1 MIDLH
6 VHSTCSDGTVTPA
19 ELIRLA
25 EEVGVSAVALCDHNT
40 VEGLSEFLEAARGS
54 KVEAVPGVEF
64 STDYEG
70 KELHILGLFITEDA
84 YDSIK
89 SLLSDMLERKEESN
103 RALIRNLN
111 NAGIR
116 LDYDRI
122 KASAAG
128 VVNRA
133 VIGAEMVRLGYCETV
148 KEAFKNW
155 LAPAHG
161 FFQPPERLETL
172 ETIAFIRSVGAVSVL
187 AHPFLSLE
195 EQQLRRFLE
204 KAVPVGLDAMEVWY
218 GEFSPEQTQLARDIA
233 EEFGLLPSGGSDFHG
248 GNKPG
253 LDLGVGRGK
262 LQVPD
267 FCLELLARRQK
278 EKRK

>member
-40 VEGLSEFLEAARGS
+40 VEGLTEFLEAARGS

-218 GEFSPEQTQLARDIA
+218 GEFSQEQTQLAKDIA

-248 GNKPG
+248 TNKPG

>member
-6 VHSTCSDGTVTPA
+6 VHSTCSDGTVTPT

-103 RALIRNLN
+103 RALVRNLN

-155 LAPAHG
+155 LAPVHG

-195 EQQLRRFLE
+195 EQRLRRFLE

-218 GEFSPEQTQLARDIA
+218 GEFSPEQTQLAKDIA

-267 FCLELLARRQK
+267 FCLELLARRRK

>member
-70 KELHILGLFITEDA
+70 KELHILSLFITEDA

-103 RALIRNLN
+103 RALVRNLN

-218 GEFSPEQTQLARDIA
+218 GEFSPEQTQLAKDIA

-248 GNKPG
+248 ANKPG
-253 LDLGVGRGK
+253 LDLGIGRGK

>member
-40 VEGLSEFLEAARGS
+40 VEGLTEFLEAARGS

-70 KELHILGLFITEDA
+70 KELHILSLFITEDA

-103 RALIRNLN
+103 WALVRNLN
-111 NAGIR
+111 NAGIQ

-218 GEFSPEQTQLARDIA
+218 GEFSPEQTQLAKDIA

-248 GNKPG
+248 TNKPG

-278 EKRK
+278 EKTK